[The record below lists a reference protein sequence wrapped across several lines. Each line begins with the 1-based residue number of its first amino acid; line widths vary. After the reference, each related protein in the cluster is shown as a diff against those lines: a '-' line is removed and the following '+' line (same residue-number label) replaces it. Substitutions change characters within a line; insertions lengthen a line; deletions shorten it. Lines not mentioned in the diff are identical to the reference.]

1 MESKVLQ
8 VFYGTDFLPYKD
20 RELTIH
26 FPIVGNA
33 FQGSVNTNEIRFYI
47 DRIGGTNATWVAVT
61 KLPNGKIGSKV
72 LHTYNDNDGNGYY
85 AKLVLDSFYIPHQ
98 LELINH
104 LYS

>member
-47 DRIGGTNATWVAVT
+47 
-61 KLPNGKIGSKV
+61 P
-72 LHTYNDNDGNGYY
+72 
-85 AKLVLDSFYIPHQ
+85 SFLSDAEEEGPFTEQVY
-98 LELINH
+98 E
-104 LYS
+104 